1 MADINQTNSK
11 EKQVSEFE
19 NLLQVYTEHT
29 LKEDSSLP
37 PQTRVVKE
45 TLDSIKGILD
55 AKDIELDER
64 VSIVESKF
72 DDLDTELTTKV
83 NSNLDMIT
91 TSISTEADRA
101 KLSEKELSD
110 RIFHEKERIDAFLEG
125 EDITDTAIDTLKEI
139 QRWINDDETGTA
151 NLLIKVSHIEND
163 IAAEVAARETAIGIE
178 EQRAKA
184 EELRLTDAIDKTN
197 KAFRAECDILFNS
210 LDTEVAS
217 RLSADEALQSKV
229 NAEIAR
235 SSQKDNELEQALSTS
250 ISNLET
256 IVDSKLNEE
265 KLARETN
272 VSAII
277 NRLQGI
283 ETDLTTKISNEAV
296 YRDQV
301 DTELVERI
309 NAEISNRQ
317 EEVTELRN
325 EIAKEVATT
334 KDAEEKLKQLIS
346 KETSERINM
355 DLAINAR
362 LDGEE
367 ETRATADAELDRRI
381 AELEQEFIISCG
393 NSDC

>member
-1 MADINQTNSK
+1 MADINQTNNK

-55 AKDIELDER
+55 AKDTELDER

-72 DDLDTELTTKV
+72 DELDTNLTTKV
-83 NSNLDMIT
+83 NSNLDMIV

-101 KLSEKELSD
+101 KLSEKDLSD
-110 RIFHEKERIDAFLEG
+110 RILREKERLDAFLEG

-139 QRWINDDETGTA
+139 QRWINDDETDTA
-151 NLLIKVSHIEND
+151 NLLIRVSHIEND

-184 EELRLTDAIDKTN
+184 EELRLADTIDKTN
-197 KAFRAECDILFNS
+197 KAFRTECDILFNS
-210 LDTEVAS
+210 LDTEVAN
-217 RLSADEALQSKV
+217 RLSANEALQSKV

-256 IVDSKLNEE
+256 VVDSKLNEE
-265 KLARETN
+265 KLAREAN

-296 YRDQV
+296 YRSQV
-301 DTELVERI
+301 EEDLIERI
-309 NAEISNRQ
+309 NTEVNARQNEIV
-317 EEVTELRN
+317 EVRN
-325 EIAKEVATT
+325 EIAKEVAAT
-334 KDAEEKLKQLIS
+334 KDAEEKINQLIS

-362 LDGEE
+362 LTGEE
-367 ETRATADAELDRRI
+367 ETRATADTELARRI
-381 AELEQEFIISCG
+381 AVLEQEFIISCG
-393 NSDC
+393 NSKC